1 MLSKIKL
8 NLEKLARPELVH
20 AAFLF
25 FIISILCAAYLLPGY
40 WYSPDS
46 FSYYELSKTFFG
58 ENEFYEPNTIRSY
71 FDLNHSAAFPLLY
84 PSMLA
89 TLNFFFGDNYLNA
102 TYYNIVLMISS
113 YFLLLNIAKNY
124 TRNIFLSATFSLSI
138 LLFPGYI
145 GEVLSGRSIPLSLFL
160 FLLSFIF
167 YQKEKINLM
176 TLLLGFCCLVRFDFL
191 ATAIFISLF
200 LSFKEK
206 KATPVIFLILGLSP
220 WIVYS
225 LFYFNTIWVSDNSW
239 VATSSVRANVTDF
252 PANSSY
258 TIFNDTFTWIQR
270 IFKNYI
276 YGNYSFARALFTNLL
291 IVYIALIFF
300 KQKKYLTITFKKYLF
315 IFLLIN
321 SSLAPFFLSGYFDER
336 YFYLPI
342 LMVGIFLLREKCPTT
357 KNSYLVFIIPIISIL
372 PAKTIYYGLYKFEEN
387 KTRITQRIKDIESI
401 NTIHSTEKHVTYFI
415 QERKGGLRISPMY
428 GAVTGN
434 KVAFTPRNKNDVNQA
449 DINKYI
455 GENKNIIIE
464 NGKPTVDSLGS
475 SLN

>member
-1 MLSKIKL
+1 MLRKIKL
-8 NLEKLARPELVH
+8 NLEKLALPELVH

-25 FIISILCAAYLLPGY
+25 FIISILCAVYLLPGY

-58 ENEFYEPNTIRSY
+58 ESKFYEPNTIRSY

-84 PSMLA
+84 PSLLA
-89 TLNFFFGDNYLNA
+89 TLNLFFGDNYLNA

-124 TRNIFLSATFSLSI
+124 TRNIFLSAAFSLSI

-145 GEVLSGRSIPLSLFL
+145 GEVLSGRSIPLSLFI
-160 FLLSFIF
+160 FLLSFTF

-191 ATAIFISLF
+191 ATAIFISLC

-206 KATPVIFLILGLSP
+206 KITPVLFLILGLSP

-239 VATSSVRANVTDF
+239 VATSSVRSYVTDF
-252 PANSSY
+252 PANSSH
-258 TIFNDTFTWIQR
+258 TIFNDTFAWIQR

-276 YGNYSFARALFTNLL
+276 YGNYYFARALFTNLL
-291 IVYIALIFF
+291 IICITLLFF
-300 KQKKYLTITFKKYLF
+300 KQKKYLTITFKKYLL

-321 SSLAPFFLSGYFDER
+321 SSLAPFFLSGYFDSR

-342 LMVGIFLLREKCPTT
+342 LMVGLFLLSEKCPRI
-357 KNSYLVFIIPIISIL
+357 KNLHIIFIIVIISIL
-372 PAKTIYYGLYKFEEN
+372 PARTIYRGLYKLEIN
-387 KTRITQRIKDIESI
+387 KARITQRNLDIESI
-401 NTIHSTEKHVTYFI
+401 KAIHASEKHVTYFI
-415 QERKGGLRISPMY
+415 GTRNGGLNLTPMY
-428 GAVTGN
+428 GAITGN
-434 KVAFTPRNKNDVNQA
+434 KVAFTPRNIADVNPA
-449 DINKYI
+449 EFNKYI
-455 GENKNIIIE
+455 GENKNVTFK
-464 NGKPTVDSLGS
+464 NGKPIVDSLGNS
-475 SLN
+475 FN